1 MEVRMDGLYADI
13 ASFLQSV
20 LEQAAQNITFAK
32 LLILLHL
39 DPNDVTLDAV
49 LHQASQVALNGITIP
64 NFCAL
69 VGASFYAATFLMPRM
84 IPLRVFGILSALF
97 FMTYGL
103 LATAVGTFLMY
114 LLLLPINS
122 VRLYQIM
129 KLVKKARTAT
139 AGDMSI
145 DWIKS
150 YMGTRRYKKG
160 EMVFRKD
167 QLATEM
173 LLVTEGK
180 FRIPEIGIEILPGRI
195 IGELGF
201 VTPANKRTQSVQCT
215 EDGTVMT
222 ITYDRLLQI
231 YFEQPDFGYYMLRL
245 ATSRLIENNARLEA
259 ELELY
264 KKKHGSLAPVAV

>member
-1 MEVRMDGLYADI
+1 MEEAHADL
-13 ASFLQSV
+13 ASFFQTA
-20 LEQAAQNITFAK
+20 LEKAAQNISFAK
-32 LLILLHL
+32 LLVLLHL
-39 DPNDVTLDAV
+39 DPNDVTVEATLNQIAHVAV
-49 LHQASQVALNGITIP
+49 NSITIP

-69 VGASFYAATFLMPRM
+69 LGASFYAATFLMPRM

-103 LATAVGTFLMY
+103 LASAVGTFLMY

-129 KLVKKARTAT
+129 KLVQKARTAA

-150 YMGTRRYKKG
+150 YMDTRRYKNGETVFKKG
-160 EMVFRKD
+160 
-167 QLATEM
+167 QIATEM
-173 LLVTEGK
+173 LLVTEGR
-180 FRIPEIGIEILPGRI
+180 FLIPEIGVEILPGRI

-201 VTPANKRTQSVQCT
+201 VTSANKRTQSVQCV
-215 EDGTVMT
+215 EDGSVMT

-245 ATSRLIENNARLEA
+245 ATSRLIENNTRLEA
-259 ELELY
+259 ELANY
-264 KKKHGSLAPVAV
+264 KAKYEAPARAPS